1 MTYFLMELFV
11 LNISLQSKDQISFF
25 FFLNKRSL
33 EISNQNVLISPTA
46 LTTNE
51 SKTIV
56 IGKINHNIT

>member
-11 LNISLQSKDQISFF
+11 LNISLQSKDQISF